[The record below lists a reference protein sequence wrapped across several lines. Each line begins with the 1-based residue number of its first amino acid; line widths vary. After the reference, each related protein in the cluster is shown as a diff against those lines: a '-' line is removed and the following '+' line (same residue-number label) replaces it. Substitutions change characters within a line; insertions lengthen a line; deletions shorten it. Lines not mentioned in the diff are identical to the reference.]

1 MPERPP
7 RRRTKGRPA
16 VSGGRVAPSPQEAVI
31 TPPDSGCPYRLRTD
45 GTTFHEEVADL
56 RQREPAVRVELPGNL
71 VAWAITRHELLREL
85 LGDPR
90 VSRDFRAHWPDH
102 DRVGHDWPL
111 SALVFLES
119 FLNRYGEEHRRLR
132 RKVTPAF
139 TPGRIRRMED
149 TVRERARAL
158 VADIAA
164 AAPGREVD
172 LRAALARPLTM
183 WVICELFG
191 VPEDLR
197 ERLGTV
203 MDAVV
208 DTTVEPEEVLAQQME
223 LLTCLELLAE
233 HKRAHPAED
242 LTGDLLLPSDGEPL
256 PHADLIGTLLL
267 MIGAGYETTVN
278 LIANAVHA
286 LLAHPGYR
294 DRLVAGA
301 LAAEEVVEESL
312 RLDPPAKY
320 VPLRYA
326 VEDIDLEGVL
336 IRKGEPILVAFGA
349 PGRDPDLNPDRPEA
363 FDPDR
368 ASKEHLAFGH
378 GAHFCVGAHL
388 GRMEARVALE
398 ELFTALPDLALP
410 EEGREPDRI
419 PSFLINGPLPDPPD
433 PHPPA

>member
-1 MPERPP
+1 M
-7 RRRTKGRPA
+7 
-16 VSGGRVAPSPQEAVI
+16 
-31 TPPDSGCPYRLRTD
+31 
-45 GTTFHEEVADL
+45 
-56 RQREPAVRVELPGNL
+56 ELPGNL
-71 VAWAITRHELLREL
+71 VAWAITRHDLIRDLLS
-85 LGDPR
+85 DPR

-111 SALVFLES
+111 ATLVFLES

-149 TVRERARAL
+149 TVRVRARAL

-164 AAPGREVD
+164 AEPGQEVD

-183 WVICELFG
+183 GVICELFG

-197 ERLGTV
+197 ERLGTA

-208 DTTVEPEEVLAQQME
+208 DTTAEPEEVLAQQGE
-223 LLTCLELLAE
+223 LLACLELLAE

-242 LTGDLLLPSDGEPL
+242 LTGDLIRPGDGEPL
-256 PHADLIGTLLL
+256 PHRDLIGTLLL

-278 LIANAVHA
+278 LIANAVHS
-286 LLAHPGYR
+286 LLTNPEYR
-294 DRLVAGA
+294 DRLAEGS

-326 VEDIDLEGVL
+326 VEDIDLGEVL
-336 IRKGEPILVAFGA
+336 IRKGEPILVAFGG
-349 PGRDPDLNPDRPEA
+349 PGRDPDLHPERPDA

-368 ASKEHLAFGH
+368 EAKEHLAFGH
-378 GAHFCVGAHL
+378 GAHYCVGAHL

-398 ELFTALPDLALP
+398 ELFGALPDLALT
-410 EEGREPDRI
+410 EDGREPDRI
-419 PSFLINGPLPDPPD
+419 PSFFINGPLRVPAV
-433 PHPPA
+433 PHPTG